1 MYKNTEKKA
10 FDPTI
15 CFTCFS
21 PWVEFI
27 RNLSERDP
35 AAALQAFFVIAD
47 FCLYDIEPAADNSW
61 GLAWPIVEQQALR
74 SIHSRRRGFGAENTV
89 QTEAIKA
96 YVIAHPGAPQWEIAS
111 AIGCSLT
118 KVNKVMKQLRS
129 VPPSSSID
137 DSPIVSDSVTVSYSS
152 SGTNSGH
159 DSLLVCPAEQNASEG
174 KPCNL

>member
-1 MYKNTEKKA
+1 MSSEKNTEKKA

-35 AAALQAFFVIAD
+35 AAALQAFLVIAD
-47 FCLYDIEPAADNSW
+47 FCLYDIEPPTDNPW

-96 YVIAHPGAPQWEIAS
+96 YVIAHPGAPQREIAS

-129 VPPSSSID
+129 VPL
-137 DSPIVSDSVTVSYSS
+137 SPPTDDSVTVSYSS
-152 SGTNSGH
+152 SGTNS
-159 DSLLVCPAEQNASEG
+159 DSASLLVLPAEQNTLEV